1 MKKGLKIIFFGTPD
15 FAIESLDSLYNSY
28 HELLCVV
35 TSSDKKSGRGMK
47 INLSEVKKYSIEND
61 LKLLQPQSLN
71 DEEFI
76 TELKQ
81 YQADL
86 FVVVAFKFLRKKIW
100 EIPKLGTINIHAS
113 LLPNL
118 RGAAPINWA
127 LINGLKETGL
137 TSFFI
142 NEKID
147 SGDIILQ
154 EKLAIY
160 EHDNFESLYK
170 KLKKMSNEFITKT
183 IELIFEDN
191 ITTQKQQ
198 KIKNLLLAP
207 KLNKH
212 NTRVNWN
219 DSATNIYN
227 FVRGLSPFPCAWTIE
242 NKTNKRVLIY
252 DVSMGTSTTEKEIG
266 KISLK
271 EPKKLSIITKEG
283 TIEIKQLKIEGKKSI
298 SGSDYLNGN
307 YKSEIKFI

>member
-1 MKKGLKIIFFGTPD
+1 MNNGLKIIFFGTPD
-15 FAIESLDSLYNSY
+15 FAIESLDSLYNSH

-47 INLSEVKKYSIEND
+47 INFSAVKKFSIYNN
-61 LKLLQPQSLN
+61 LKLIQPKSLN
-71 DEEFI
+71 DEGFI
-76 TELKQ
+76 LELRQFK
-81 YQADL
+81 ADL
-86 FVVVAFKFLRKKIW
+86 FIVVAFKFLPKKIW

-154 EKLAIY
+154 EKLLINEY
-160 EHDNFESLYK
+160 DNFESLYK
-170 KLKKMSNEFITKT
+170 KLKKMSKEFIIKT
-183 IELIFEDN
+183 IEVVGNPNSKI
-191 ITTQKQQ
+191 QKQDQ
-198 KIKNLLLAP
+198 IKNLLLAP
-207 KLNKH
+207 KLNKE
-212 NTRVNWN
+212 NTRINWN

-227 FVRGLSPFPCAWTIE
+227 FIRGLSPFPCAWTKE

-252 DVSMGTSTTEKEIG
+252 DVNIGLSCTEKDIG
-266 KISLK
+266 KISLN

-283 TIEIKQLKIEGKKSI
+283 TIEIKQLKIEGKKI
-298 SGSDYLNGN
+298 ITGNDYLNGN
-307 YKSEIKFI
+307 KKSEIKFI